1 MKRGR
6 TLQRYTAV
14 SHRRASHPN
23 IVDFDLYAGE
33 TYGRIVFK
41 VLSEL
46 NFARQVLALNVS
58 LWLFLVCFKAF
69 VVEEWIL
76 LLCLLASK
84 YRLKCLFFLFG
95 SVPFFVFPFPDRHY
109 VSSLYNVFNHNGVC
123 YSTTVL
129 HILSEKIHLTIK
141 VLIIFKTKLS
151 FILDQ
156 LAKQLTHLA
165 CTLEQKF

>member
-6 TLQRYTAV
+6 TLQRYAAV

-46 NFARQVLALNVS
+46 NFVKMCTRQVLALNVS

-76 LLCLLASK
+76 LLCILASK
-84 YRLKCLFFLFG
+84 YRLKCLFFVWKCAVLC
-95 SVPFFVFPFPDRHY
+95 VPFP
-109 VSSLYNVFNHNGVC
+109 
-123 YSTTVL
+123 
-129 HILSEKIHLTIK
+129 
-141 VLIIFKTKLS
+141 
-151 FILDQ
+151 
-156 LAKQLTHLA
+156 
-165 CTLEQKF
+165 